1 MLNKVCPCWMP
12 YSIINANNWFYL
24 TFITKWVILFI
35 CPLSLIMLKTI
46 LIISKT
52 YIYIHLCWYSWYV
65 QPDGRIIEWLG
76 LEAIII
82 QVTSNKYCLPL
93 KKKTTLCDVTFVHWF
108 CIFAKFYFCINL
120 FIINNGKERNRQWY
134 STQKKTPAGSGKQQK
149 MCTFRTFLDNYTM
162 QISRAHNCLS

>member
-1 MLNKVCPCWMP
+1 MLDKVCPCWMP

-93 KKKTTLCDVTFVHWF
+93 KKKQHSVMSHLYIDSVFSLSS
-108 CIFAKFYFCINL
+108 IFALIFLLSTMAKRETGNDTAHKRKPQL
-120 FIINNGKERNRQWY
+120 ALVSNR
-134 STQKKTPAGSGKQQK
+134 KCALSGH
-149 MCTFRTFLDNYTM
+149 F
-162 QISRAHNCLS
+162 